1 MEFIV
6 ENPDELSYVAK
17 QLLEAFEHK
26 IILLN
31 GQLGAGKTTLVKEI
45 VRIQNPS
52 EEVSS
57 PTFSLVNQYQLQNG
71 QMYHIDLYRIEDLNE
86 AMEMGIEEYLF
97 DDHRVFIEWPD
108 VILPLLDN
116 DYHTI
121 TIEVL
126 DNSRRR
132 IKLHESTNKI
142 QL

>member
-17 QLLEAFEHK
+17 QLLGAFEHK

-45 VRIQNPS
+45 VRIQDPS

-71 QMYHIDLYRIEDLNE
+71 PMYHIDLYRIEDLNE

-97 DDHRVFIEWPD
+97 DDHIVFIEWPD